1 MFQVNMSLIHNSS
14 VATIGDTQRPE
25 GSRLA
30 NETKAPA
37 SGQPTLNNRKFAGAQ
52 IRDGESRMQVVYTLA
67 RMKGRRGGHRKKPGR
82 DDRKSSQPGL
92 PFWAAQAEGEAPETG
107 PVQGRMRPFSTLR
120 CLDYLIITSLP
131 VAEKLTSPSPAF
143 GPLP

>member
-1 MFQVNMSLIHNSS
+1 
-14 VATIGDTQRPE
+14 
-25 GSRLA
+25 
-30 NETKAPA
+30 
-37 SGQPTLNNRKFAGAQ
+37 
-52 IRDGESRMQVVYTLA
+52 MQVVYTLA